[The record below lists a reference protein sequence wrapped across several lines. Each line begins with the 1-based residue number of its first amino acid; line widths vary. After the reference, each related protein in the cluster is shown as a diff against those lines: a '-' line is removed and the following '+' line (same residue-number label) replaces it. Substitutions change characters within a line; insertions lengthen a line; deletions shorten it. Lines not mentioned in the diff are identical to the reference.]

1 VTKYSYAPS
10 VEPIRVAVE
19 ELYDEAG
26 AIVLELIRLK
36 LKRIVAA
43 SDI

>member
-1 VTKYSYAPS
+1 MAKYDYSPS

-36 LKRIVAA
+36 LKRIAA
-43 SDI
+43 SSDI